1 MNYENSLLKFARF
14 AAIAFLLPL
23 AGKAEIDPQHVG
35 PDIPDTLDLNKA
47 LAFAIEHNF
56 EIAQAR
62 ERIREQEG
70 LIVEVKSLAL
80 PNASVDS
87 YYTKNAR
94 ELSSDRGG
102 PGGGDPSTQN
112 WQVALNVRQTLYAG
126 GGVRA
131 ALDAQRYVRR
141 AALYELESVVRDSL
155 LLVRTNFYT
164 VLLARDQIA
173 VQEQNVKLLEE
184 QLQTARN
191 RFEAGASSNFE
202 VLRAEVALA
211 NAQPGL
217 IRARNGFRIAIDQ
230 LRQSMGYIAPATSE
244 AQKVPTFEGTLSY
257 TPGTYEL
264 VSSLRLALENRPELK
279 RLEAI
284 VGARDAAIKNARSDY
299 LPNLAVIG
307 GYQWRKSGLSERAR
321 ESLDG
326 WTVGLQSS
334 WAIFDGR
341 ATAGRVAQA
350 RSRFQQA
357 KLSTAQARLSI
368 EVEVRQAVSRCQEA
382 AELADA
388 AQKVVAQADE
398 ALRLADAR
406 YAAGTATQ
414 LDVLTAR
421 VALTESRTN
430 QLQANYSYLVA
441 QAELRRATGQAEQVA
456 LPDEP

>member
-1 MNYENSLLKFARF
+1 MSLLRLSL
-14 AAIAFLLPL
+14 AAAAVLLTVLPTR
-23 AGKAEIDPQHVG
+23 AAVDETMVG
-35 PDIPDTLDLNKA
+35 PDVPETLDLNKA
-47 LAFAIEHNF
+47 LVYAVDHNF

-80 PNASVDS
+80 PNAAVQS
-87 YYTKNAR
+87 YYSKNAD

-102 PGGGDPSTQN
+102 QGTPSTQN
-112 WQVALNVRQTLYAG
+112 WQVALTVRQTLFAG
-126 GGVRA
+126 GGVKA
-131 ALDAQRYVRR
+131 ALDAQRFVRQ
-141 AALYELESVVRDSL
+141 ASLYELEAVVRDAL
-155 LLVRTNFYT
+155 LSVRVSFYT
-164 VLLARDQIA
+164 VLLAREQIK

-217 IRARNGFRIAIDQ
+217 IRARNSYRIAIDQ
-230 LRQSMGYIAPATSE
+230 LRQSMGYIAPPSSAPQRTPE
-244 AQKVPTFEGTLSY
+244 FVGQLSY
-257 TPGTYEL
+257 TPGSNFDL
-264 VSSLRLALENRPELK
+264 GPSLRLALDNRPELK
-279 RLEAI
+279 RLDALI
-284 VGARDAAIKNARSDY
+284 GAREAAIKNAKADY
-299 LPNLAVIG
+299 LPNLAVVG
-307 GYQWRKSGLSERAR
+307 GYEWRKSGQSERVR

-326 WTVGLQSS
+326 WSVGLQSN
-334 WAIFDGR
+334 WAVFDGR
-341 ATAGRVAQA
+341 ATTGRVAQA
-350 RSRFQQA
+350 KSRFQQA
-357 KLSTAQARLSI
+357 KLTSAQARLAI

-388 AQKVVAQADE
+388 AQKVVAQAEE

-441 QAELRRATGQAEQVA
+441 QAELRRATGQAEQVDIPNA
-456 LPDEP
+456 R